1 MTPENAL
8 HRTAAL
14 CSRSEQCE
22 ADLRLKLTAWGI
34 GCDDADAIIARL
46 KTGNFLCDNRYA
58 HAFVR
63 DKFRFGGWGRIKI
76 AYALR
81 MKHIAAD
88 VIDEALCEIAEE
100 DYHSTLLYALRAK
113 LRSVAGREPVHRR
126 AALFRFAASRGFEPD
141 VISQAINE
149 ILKND
154 I

>member
-1 MTPENAL
+1 
-8 HRTAAL
+8 
-14 CSRSEQCE
+14 
-22 ADLRLKLTAWGI
+22 
-34 GCDDADAIIARL
+34 
-46 KTGNFLCDNRYA
+46 
-58 HAFVR
+58 
-63 DKFRFGGWGRIKI
+63 
-76 AYALR
+76 

-100 DYHSTLLYALRAK
+100 DYHSTLLNALRAK
-113 LRSVAGREPVHRR
+113 LRSVAGREPVQRR